1 MDETKNTEQS
11 AGLELEKVTNDQETQ
26 QDYQNRMTKYFFKRY
41 AILGIGLVFFI
52 LITSYIFFNHQ
63 IDNIKE
69 DANIINILGQQRT
82 LSQRIT
88 LFIQKITENSE
99 SKKSTEYLSELERLI
114 EKMEDN
120 HAYITHKDRDLHD
133 NILDIYNNKPYE
145 LLHKKKEFIN
155 QASIFL
161 ENFKDYKKGAID
173 RQTLRNSIVET
184 NISVEKSDDLLTA
197 LNQVV
202 LVHQKNAEEAITR
215 FEWAQIV
222 LIILVLVALII
233 EFFFVLKPMLF
244 KALKTIRYYKS
255 DLDMALKQAS
265 YHESALAA
273 VVENIPVVLFAKNIK
288 EGYRYSILNKA
299 AEEFFG
305 HTKEEMLG
313 HTDFEFFNNE
323 EASFFRNT
331 DIGVMAS
338 GKIVDI
344 PCEQVTTPSG
354 TMMVHTQKVP
364 IYDGDGNPQML
375 LGILEDITDKKRN
388 EMELQKYREHL
399 EDIVEDRTAKLKKAI
414 EKAEEINRLKSE
426 FLATM
431 SHEIRTPMNGILG
444 MAELILSAKSQS
456 QIDNFVRTIIN
467 SGESL
472 QQIIDDILD
481 FSKIEAGRL
490 EIDPIDIDMLEI
502 VDDIGKLY
510 SVKAR
515 DKAVELVVRYKPG
528 TERFLKA
535 DPVRIRQI
543 LGNLV
548 SNAIKF
554 TPKGHIILTVT
565 SEQED
570 SKAASLTFMVE
581 DTGIGLTQ
589 EQQEKVFEKFAQ
601 ADNSTTRKYGGT
613 GLGLSICKSL
623 VDLMGGEIKLES
635 KENEGSKFSFTIP
648 LNKSE
653 KLNKPKK
660 DYENLRPVRV
670 LVVDDLYVVRKLVT
684 ERLTY
689 SGIRCDE
696 AEDAHQALTLMV
708 EASQT
713 NDPYQLVIIDY
724 LMPDLNGEKL
734 ASVINDHED
743 LRKACLVMVTS
754 AGTPL
759 ADDRFS
765 EKGFSAYLPKPISN
779 EAFIYNLAYIWE
791 QYNKG
796 MKNELIKFDKFSSF
810 DTVINDEELDLTGKK
825 ILIAEDNIVNQAFI
839 KEILEETNVEYT
851 IVHNGVEAVNAVIEK
866 SFDLIIM
873 DCLMPDMDGFEAS
886 RKITDLKTKG
896 VIKEVSILALT
907 ANAMKG
913 DRDKCLQAGMNDYLS
928 KPVRKKELKNK
939 IASMIFAD
947 SDKQM
952 LGKTKAPQ
960 EIKPMLNNSGI
971 VSTQTS
977 VANVIGLNKKIKPTH
992 KNDYLDIDAVNNAK
1006 NILKDK
1012 YGDMVQVYIE
1022 NSKERISEIQEAIS
1036 NKDIEASIRP
1046 AHTLK
1051 STSKQMG
1058 ALYLSNLAKD
1068 VEYSSKSLQ
1077 ANSIIN
1083 QQDFDRLNDQ
1093 LKEILICLSDTE
1105 MAFKNIDL

>member
-1 MDETKNTEQS
+1 
-11 AGLELEKVTNDQETQ
+11 
-26 QDYQNRMTKYFFKRY
+26 
-41 AILGIGLVFFI
+41 
-52 LITSYIFFNHQ
+52 
-63 IDNIKE
+63 
-69 DANIINILGQQRT
+69 
-82 LSQRIT
+82 
-88 LFIQKITENSE
+88 
-99 SKKSTEYLSELERLI
+99 
-114 EKMEDN
+114 
-120 HAYITHKDRDLHD
+120 
-133 NILDIYNNKPYE
+133 
-145 LLHKKKEFIN
+145 
-155 QASIFL
+155 
-161 ENFKDYKKGAID
+161 
-173 RQTLRNSIVET
+173 
-184 NISVEKSDDLLTA
+184 
-197 LNQVV
+197 
-202 LVHQKNAEEAITR
+202 
-215 FEWAQIV
+215 
-222 LIILVLVALII
+222 
-233 EFFFVLKPMLF
+233 
-244 KALKTIRYYKS
+244 
-255 DLDMALKQAS
+255 
-265 YHESALAA
+265 
-273 VVENIPVVLFAKNIK
+273 
-288 EGYRYSILNKA
+288 
-299 AEEFFG
+299 
-305 HTKEEMLG
+305 
-313 HTDFEFFNNE
+313 
-323 EASFFRNT
+323 
-331 DIGVMAS
+331 
-338 GKIVDI
+338 
-344 PCEQVTTPSG
+344 
-354 TMMVHTQKVP
+354 
-364 IYDGDGNPQML
+364 
-375 LGILEDITDKKRN
+375 
-388 EMELQKYREHL
+388 
-399 EDIVEDRTAKLKKAI
+399 
-414 EKAEEINRLKSE
+414 
-426 FLATM
+426 
-431 SHEIRTPMNGILG
+431 
-444 MAELILSAKSQS
+444 
-456 QIDNFVRTIIN
+456 
-467 SGESL
+467 
-472 QQIIDDILD
+472 
-481 FSKIEAGRL
+481 
-490 EIDPIDIDMLEI
+490 
-502 VDDIGKLY
+502 
-510 SVKAR
+510 
-515 DKAVELVVRYKPG
+515 
-528 TERFLKA
+528 
-535 DPVRIRQI
+535 
-543 LGNLV
+543 
-548 SNAIKF
+548 
-554 TPKGHIILTVT
+554 
-565 SEQED
+565 
-570 SKAASLTFMVE
+570 
-581 DTGIGLTQ
+581 
-589 EQQEKVFEKFAQ
+589 
-601 ADNSTTRKYGGT
+601 
-613 GLGLSICKSL
+613 
-623 VDLMGGEIKLES
+623 
-635 KENEGSKFSFTIP
+635 
-648 LNKSE
+648 
-653 KLNKPKK
+653 
-660 DYENLRPVRV
+660 
-670 LVVDDLYVVRKLVT
+670 
-684 ERLTY
+684 
-689 SGIRCDE
+689 